1 MLKITE
7 NCEKLYSKA
16 SFINRA
22 RVVYQQLYYKLK
34 YHEYFYQVKIES
46 IDFSYIR
53 DCVFEYDKDM
63 VIKRYEE
70 LSNSDL
76 SLAFDY
82 EEYKLLSILVE
93 MYERGIEYLL

>member
-1 MLKITE
+1 
-7 NCEKLYSKA
+7 
-16 SFINRA
+16 
-22 RVVYQQLYYKLK
+22 
-34 YHEYFYQVKIES
+34 
-46 IDFSYIR
+46 
-53 DCVFEYDKDM
+53 M